1 MQTNKEAEQVTL
13 SDLGICCGKMF
24 QEPSPAELPKA
35 RTSVSSSKRSSELSA
50 VPLMSLDLTPG
61 HGNLLGESYWELIS
75 PWLGGA
81 WMLNTGVSPNDARG
95 SSLSQILQDAPPI
108 KYYLSPKVC
117 LGILRRASERG
128 KALPPKLERAL
139 KIQAGLM
146 RPDGQPT
153 DLNAFHI
160 NQRDEGIDLHG
171 VSGALMATTNM
182 QMQTFVTQPDDTVE
196 GFDGYNGDLTGDV
209 AATLGVNCGMSTG
222 RNGVMAFAAN
232 QRDEVRDLH
241 DIAGALN
248 AQLGMKQQTFVAAAF
263 SAGAGAS
270 AGSIGYGEELAPT
283 LKGSASGNCMPSVLC
298 LNDQGGSVMECSE
311 NVSGTL
317 RAQEHGHQPLV
328 YLKQEENF
336 QLMPERVVAAI
347 DDAVSLV
354 YLDNPNNPT
363 GQSVPLDAMR
373 MILDKARE
381 VGACVI
387 SDEAYGDYLAPEDS
401 AITLV
406 NEYDNLIVMRSFSKG
421 TGLAGMRAAYVAASP
436 EIIAQIDK
444 VSNPYCING
453 IGRRLAVAALE
464 DTAFVEE
471 SRRRIAAAKQALRS
485 CTGGALSMAATLD
498 SCSICLLT
506 HKDKNCD
513 LAKLFAS
520 YGVKVVSGSDFEG
533 LGTNSV
539 RLRLPPQ
546 EQEKALL
553 CIVRDIDRG
562 ASDRVS

>member
-24 QEPSPAELPKA
+24 QELSPAEHPKA

-50 VPLMSLDLTPG
+50 VPFMSLDLTPG

-81 WMLNTGVSPNDARG
+81 WMLNTGVSPNDARE

-108 KYYLSPKVC
+108 KYYLSPKAC
-117 LGILRRASERG
+117 LGILRRASERR

-146 RPDGQPT
+146 CPDGQPT

-248 AQLGMKQQTFVAAAF
+248 AQPGMKQQTFVAAAF

-270 AGSIGYGEELAPT
+270 AGRHW
-283 LKGSASGNCMPSVLC
+283 VW
-298 LNDQGGSVMECSE
+298 
-311 NVSGTL
+311 
-317 RAQEHGHQPLV
+317 R
-328 YLKQEENF
+328 
-336 QLMPERVVAAI
+336 
-347 DDAVSLV
+347 
-354 YLDNPNNPT
+354 
-363 GQSVPLDAMR
+363 
-373 MILDKARE
+373 
-381 VGACVI
+381 
-387 SDEAYGDYLAPEDS
+387 
-401 AITLV
+401 
-406 NEYDNLIVMRSFSKG
+406 G
-421 TGLAGMRAAYVAASP
+421 TGSYAKRLCQRKLYAVRPVP
-436 EIIAQIDK
+436 E
-444 VSNPYCING
+444 
-453 IGRRLAVAALE
+453 
-464 DTAFVEE
+464 
-471 SRRRIAAAKQALRS
+471 
-485 CTGGALSMAATLD
+485 
-498 SCSICLLT
+498 
-506 HKDKNCD
+506 
-513 LAKLFAS
+513 
-520 YGVKVVSGSDFEG
+520 
-533 LGTNSV
+533 
-539 RLRLPPQ
+539 
-546 EQEKALL
+546 
-553 CIVRDIDRG
+553 
-562 ASDRVS
+562 